1 MNAEISAL
9 WVYLSATPLL
19 HLTVTILVFILS
31 TRINRLAGGT
41 PLLHPVVLAMATLIL
56 FLLLTGTS
64 YDTYFEGAQFIH
76 FLLGPA
82 IVALAVPLYEHLEKV
97 KRMLLPIVVAC
108 VAGAGAAALS
118 AMGIAMLMDGHS
130 QTVLSLAPKS
140 VTSPIAMG
148 IAEEIGG
155 LPSLA
160 AGLVLI
166 TGVIGCLIAAPVFR
180 LLRVSDPMVKG
191 FSLGLSAHGFGT
203 VYALEISPL
212 AGALAGLGIG
222 LTGLV
227 SAFLVPLLVSLLG
240 ITG

>member
-1 MNAEISAL
+1 MTPEISAL

-19 HLTVTILVFILS
+19 YLTVTILVFIFS
-31 TRINRLAGGT
+31 AWINRLAHGSA
-41 PLLHPVVLAMATLIL
+41 LLHPVVLSFLIL
-56 FLLLTGTS
+56 IGFLLVTDTS

-82 IVALAVPLYEHLEKV
+82 IVALAVPLYTYLDHV
-97 KRMLLPIVVAC
+97 KKIMLPILVAC
-108 VAGAGAAALS
+108 TVGSVTAALS
-118 AMGIAMLMDGHS
+118 AVGIALLFDAQV

-155 LPSLA
+155 LPALT

-166 TGVIGCLIAAPVFR
+166 TGTIGCLIAAPVFR
-180 LLRVSDPMVKG
+180 ILKIEDPMVKG
-191 FSLGLSAHGFGT
+191 FALGLSSHGFGT
-203 VYALEISPL
+203 VYALEISQL

-222 LTGLV
+222 LTGV
-227 SAFLVPLLVSLLG
+227 ISAFVLPVLMKMLG
-240 ITG
+240 Y